1 MSYNTLV
8 SKNTVIET
16 KIENKISVTTG
27 LITKIDLSTKI
38 TEIEN
43 KTPDFTDLIKRID
56 FDPKLNE
63 ISNRGTSNETK
74 EIEPGKKLNGHIT
87 LYTKFVNKL
96 ERGISIV
103 SSKDNTSPSCIFYF
117 KD

>member
-16 KIENKISVTTG
+16 KIENKIPVTTG

-43 KTPDFTDLIKRID
+43 KTPDFTDLIKRTD

-74 EIEPGKKLNGHIT
+74 EIEAGKKLNGHIT

-103 SSKDNTSPSCIFYF
+103 SSKGNSSPSCIFYF